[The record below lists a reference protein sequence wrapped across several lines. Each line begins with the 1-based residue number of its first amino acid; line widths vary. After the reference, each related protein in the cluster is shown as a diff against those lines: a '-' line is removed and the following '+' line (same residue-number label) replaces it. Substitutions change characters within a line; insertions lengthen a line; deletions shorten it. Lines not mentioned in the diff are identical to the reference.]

1 MLANR
6 LFSFLLCD
14 AGCAGKMQSE
24 KDAICASV
32 AQSVER
38 LICNQRVGGSNPFAG
53 LISGMI
59 PMTAPLLGPGNGVGG
74 REYGQVPKWPNGAG
88 CKPAAETLR
97 RFESFPAHLRG
108 NSSVVE
114 HRPSKPLV
122 AGSNPVS
129 RLSEGLEAHVAQ
141 LVEHIL
147 GKDGVTSSTLVVG

>member
-1 MLANR
+1 MHPWLVA
-6 LFSFLLCD
+6 
-14 AGCAGKMQSE
+14 
-24 KDAICASV
+24 CASV
-32 AQSVER
+32 AQLVER

-53 LISGMI
+53 FDAGMI
-59 PMTAPLLGPGNGVGG
+59 PRKARFARLGRRVTDP
-74 REYGQVPKWPNGAG
+74 EHGQVPKWPNGAG

-97 RFESFPAHLRG
+97 RFESFPAHLCG
-108 NSSVVE
+108 NSSAVE